1 MENLLFKISSNL
13 KNIIGRELITNK
25 IIAIFEL
32 VKNSYDAGATRVDIT
47 FENIYN
53 DAPSIRIVDN
63 GYGMSKDDLEN
74 KWLFVA
80 YSEKKN
86 RLTQPHIDNIITHQ
100 RTYAGAKGVGRFACD
115 RLGKHLELKSRKKD
129 ALSNEVLYVNWDKF
143 EQDDTEEF
151 VKIPVE
157 YKQTNDLAQ
166 QGTELHITE
175 LRESWDRFQIGELKK
190 ALTKLISPHAGVE
203 TNLSED
209 VFEIYIFCKEEEEKD
224 KKEQK
229 EQDKITGKI
238 NNYIFDELNLKTTK
252 ISVKISEDGEKIT
265 TSMNDRGIS
274 LFTIEQKN
282 KHPYLKNI
290 HAEIYYL
297 NHSAKI
303 KFRKIMGVGPIDF
316 GSIFVYKNGFR
327 IMPYGEPG
335 QDMFLI
341 DRRKSQGYNRFLGTR
356 EIMGKINI
364 IGENTDFR
372 ETSSRDGGF
381 VRTPAYDELEKFY
394 MTHVHKV
401 LEKYVVHLIKW
412 GDPTN
417 EGGQDE
423 LQPKDIAQ
431 ELVKY
436 MVDYKKNGDIL
447 SITPNI
453 ELLDIIHQQQDH
465 STSKMI
471 KELHGY
477 LPNTMDPKLE
487 IFANKLI
494 KQNQTLEKERF
505 ELVQQN
511 DQTTEKLEQ
520 TTEKLEQKEKEI
532 HIVKKQAYFLRVLED
547 PHDNIIECLHFIDN
561 KAKNI
566 NNSVEDMNI
575 LLKNENIINENL
587 NQHLFTIHRLSKEI
601 NTLYNFAIS
610 ADYNVKQET
619 QTVHIYD
626 YLNQYIT
633 DFYIPKLLNPLKIQ
647 FPTEKKFDHY
657 IKIHFITFNMLIE
670 NIINNSVKA
679 QAKNISIDFLEID
692 GFLEISFIDDGHGL
706 DKSITNPNDIFEL
719 GFSTTD
725 GTGVGLASAKKTLED
740 LNGTIEVENREKG
753 FAIKMRIKYGN

>member
-115 RLGKHLELKSRKKD
+115 RLGKHLELKSKKKD

-175 LRESWDRFQIGELKK
+175 LRESWDRIQIMDLKK
-190 ALTKLISPHAGVE
+190 ALAKLISPHAGVE

-229 EQDKITGKI
+229 EQNKIIGKI

-265 TSMNDRGIS
+265 TSMDDRGIS

-282 KHPYLKNI
+282 PHPYLKNI
-290 HAEIYYL
+290 YAEIYYL
-297 NHSAKI
+297 NRSAKI
-303 KFRKIMGVGPIDF
+303 KFRKIMEVSPIDF

-335 QDMFLI
+335 QDMFAI

-381 VRTPAYDELEKFY
+381 VRTPTYDELEKFY
-394 MTHVHKV
+394 MSHVHKV

-417 EGGQDE
+417 AGGQDE
-423 LQPKDIAQ
+423 LQPKNIAQ

-436 MVDYKKNGDIL
+436 MVDYQKNGDIL
-447 SITPNI
+447 SITPNT
-453 ELLDIIHQQQDH
+453 ELLDIIHHQQDH

-471 KELHGY
+471 EELHGY
-477 LPNTMDPKLE
+477 LPNTMNAKLE
-487 IFANKLI
+487 TFANKLI

-505 ELVQQN
+505 ELVQQR

-520 TTEKLEQKEKEI
+520 TEKEFN
-532 HIVKKQAYFLRVLED
+532 IVKKQAHFLKVLKT
-547 PHDNIIECLHFIDN
+547 PTHDNAIESLHL
-561 KAKNI
+561 I
-566 NNSVEDMNI
+566 NNIAHTINNNTKHI
-575 LLKNENIINENL
+575 LKILKKENIINKKL
-587 NQHLFTIHRLSKEI
+587 NEQVFTIHRLSKEI
-601 NTLYNFAIS
+601 NTLYNFVFS
-610 ADYNVKQET
+610 ADYDITKKI

-626 YLNQYIT
+626 YLSQYIT
-633 DFYIPKLLNPLKIQ
+633 DFYMPKIGNLLKIQ
-647 FPTEKKFDHY
+647 FSTEKNFDHRLEINL
-657 IKIHFITFNMLIE
+657 IKFNMMIE
-670 NIINNSVKA
+670 NIINNSIKA
-679 QAKNISIDFLEID
+679 HAKNISIDFLEID
-692 GFLEISFIDDGHGL
+692 GFVEISFIDDGHGL
-706 DKSITNPNDIFEL
+706 DKSITDPNDIFEL
-719 GFSTTD
+719 GFTTTD
-725 GTGVGLASAKKTLED
+725 GTGIGLASAKKTLED